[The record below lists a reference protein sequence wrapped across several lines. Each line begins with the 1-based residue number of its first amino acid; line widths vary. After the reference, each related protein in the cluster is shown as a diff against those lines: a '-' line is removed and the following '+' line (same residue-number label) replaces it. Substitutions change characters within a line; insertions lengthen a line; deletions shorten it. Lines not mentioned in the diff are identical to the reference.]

1 MKEFV
6 YNIVFIML
14 GLVVGIFV
22 LSVLFIVFLIST
34 FKNIVYIMFIKK
46 T

>member
-1 MKEFV
+1 MKEWM
-6 YNIVFIML
+6 YNIVFILL

-22 LSVLFIVFLIST
+22 LSVLFIIFLIST